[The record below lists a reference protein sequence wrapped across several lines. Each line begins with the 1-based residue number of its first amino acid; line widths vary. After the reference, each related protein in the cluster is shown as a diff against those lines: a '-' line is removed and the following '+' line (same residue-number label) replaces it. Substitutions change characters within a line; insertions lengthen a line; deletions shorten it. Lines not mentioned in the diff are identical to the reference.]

1 MSINFSAKKAIFL
14 LVLCYSVH
22 TFGQNDL
29 ILTVNG
35 IDSSKPIKLKKEALK
50 NALIASYSRSKES
63 IKFTIIE
70 FTIKIPGRQA
80 EKIKGNKINDYIFNK
95 ILRFTSRG
103 DVITISDIKT
113 NSIRDKLG
121 PYPDPMFPIVIEL
134 Y

>member
-1 MSINFSAKKAIFL
+1 MSINFFRNKVIFL
-14 LVLCYSVH
+14 LVLCFSIH
-22 TFGQNDL
+22 SFGQNEF

-35 IDSSKPIKLKKEALK
+35 IDSSKPVKFKKEALN
-50 NALIASYSRSKES
+50 NALIAGYSMSKES
-63 IKFTIIE
+63 IQRTIIE

-103 DVITISDIKT
+103 DVISISDIKT

-121 PYPDPMFPIVIEL
+121 PYPDPMFPIIIEL